1 MDIEGN
7 VRHLGKVNHTA
18 LRDAVLGLKE
28 SVWEENEI
36 RQQKFK
42 QHSDTQSI
50 ILLWLVGWEPHKVVR
65 RGGCDYIGNEAS
77 ELLDEVV
84 ENNYPKDGE
93 FLRAVVAKLKPGGS
107 IKLHNDSHPNFAVGH
122 RIHVPLKTS
131 SDVIFNINGERVIM
145 EEGMGYEIN
154 NLKPHE
160 VHNLGLEDRI
170 HLIFDYAD
178 PK

>member
-107 IKLHNDSHPNFAVGH
+107 IKLH
-122 RIHVPLKTS
+122 IPLKTS